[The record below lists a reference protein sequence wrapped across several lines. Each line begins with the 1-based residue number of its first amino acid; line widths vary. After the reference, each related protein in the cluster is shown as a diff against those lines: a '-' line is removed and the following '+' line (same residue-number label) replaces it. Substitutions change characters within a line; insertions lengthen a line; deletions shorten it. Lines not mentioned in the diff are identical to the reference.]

1 MPRLPLIIFMAL
13 LIWLSPVGGART
25 YIVDDDGFSN
35 YRTIQDAVIAASDGD
50 TIYVKPGNYS
60 EEVIL
65 NKSLSLMPLIGESGP
80 IILNGQGKETGITVY
95 SDGCYLEGLSFQG
108 YSGAA
113 VHLLSRKNRIEKNVF
128 EDASPAILAS
138 GSEGNSINGNLI
150 SNCQGGVALRDA
162 SGNNSID
169 GNEITSCNISIFLG
183 EADGNSIIENNI
195 SDAYWGIWLDNS
207 SQVQIEGND
216 IQSRSHGIL
225 LLNGSSLYVSDNLV
239 LIDDEGNSTSRAALL
254 ANVSDVVFQRNK
266 IGGGEIGLAALDCQ
280 NNELLYNN
288 ITQSNNAIYIQ
299 DAYGLNINNNSLNE
313 GDYGIRVDNSSQN
326 SIIGNL
332 ARDFVIALDIGAAE
346 DNRILK
352 NQFVGITDAAMQ
364 ITSSGNCKIL
374 ENEFIDGFRGIMLIE
389 SPANLLQ
396 DNRFQNVT
404 WSLYVESQTKEGFNN
419 SIDESNVVDL
429 VPIAYL
435 FDQSGMQIRDK
446 QLAHLT
452 MAYCKNMAVD
462 NITLTRDA
470 VFLFDSMNNSI
481 INSNISECFGVRL
494 INSSGNDILGNLFN
508 GNGYSGL
515 FLYSSDGNRIEKNV
529 ASENEQNGLSLL
541 SCNQN
546 IIRDN
551 SVQKNLVTG
560 IWLNLSNDN
569 QIYENNITANSLGCQ
584 LSFSTG
590 NTIYHN
596 NFIDNIEHSIDTE
609 GSNSWD
615 AGNSTGGNYWSDHSA
630 KGNPSSDWPRSIKG
644 GNAKDSYPFQDVNGW
659 LAA

>member
-65 NKSLSLMPLIGESGP
+65 NKSLSLMPLIGEIGP
-80 IILNGQGKETGITVY
+80 IIIYGQGKETGMTVS
-95 SDGCYLEGLSFQG
+95 SDGCVLEGLTFQG

-113 VHLLSRKNRIEKNVF
+113 VHLLSRGNRIENNVF

-138 GSEGNSINGNLI
+138 GSKGNSINGNLI

-169 GNEITSCNISIFLG
+169 GNEIISCNISIFLG

-225 LLNGSSLYVSDNLV
+225 LLNGSGLYVSDNLV
-239 LIDDEGNSTSRAALL
+239 MIDDAGNSTSRASLL
-254 ANVSDVVFQRNK
+254 ANVSDVVFQRNE

-280 NNELLYNN
+280 DNELLYNN

-299 DAYGLNINNNSLNE
+299 DAYGLNINNNSLNK

-364 ITSSGNCKIL
+364 ITSSGNCNIL
-374 ENEFIDGFRGIMLIE
+374 ENEFTDGFRGIMLIE

-462 NITLTRDA
+462 NITITRDA

-494 INSSGNDILGNLFN
+494 INSSGNDILGNLFK

-596 NFIDNIEHSIDTE
+596 NFIDNIEHSIDSE

-630 KGNPSSDWPRSIKG
+630 RGNPSSDWPRSIKG

-659 LAA
+659 RAA

>member
-13 LIWLSPVGGART
+13 LIWLSPVSGART

-35 YRTIQDAVIAASDGD
+35 YKTIQDAVIAASDGD

-65 NKSLSLMPLIGESGP
+65 NKSLSLMPLIGEIGP
-80 IILNGQGKETGITVY
+80 IILSGQGKETGMTVS
-95 SDGCYLEGLSFQG
+95 SDGCNLEGLTFQG

-113 VHLLSRKNRIEKNVF
+113 VHLLSRKNRIENNVF

-150 SNCQGGVALRDA
+150 MNCQGGVALRDA
-162 SGNNSID
+162 SENNSID

-225 LLNGSSLYVSDNLV
+225 LLNGSGLYVSDNLV
-239 LIDDEGNSTSRAALL
+239 MIDDAGNSTSRASLL

-266 IGGGEIGLAALDCQ
+266 IDGGEIGLAALDCQ
-280 NNELLYNN
+280 NTELLYNN

-299 DAYGLNINNNSLNE
+299 DAYGLNINNNSLIE

-374 ENEFIDGFRGIMLIE
+374 ENEFTDGFRGIMLIE

-419 SIDESNVVDL
+419 SIDESNVVDF

-435 FDQSGMQIRDK
+435 FDQSETQIRDR

-452 MAYCKNMAVD
+452 MAYCRNMAVD
-462 NITLTRDA
+462 NITITRDA

-481 INSNISECFGVRL
+481 INSNISECFGMRL
-494 INSSGNDILGNLFN
+494 INSSGN
-508 GNGYSGL
+508 
-515 FLYSSDGNRIEKNV
+515 
-529 ASENEQNGLSLL
+529 
-541 SCNQN
+541 
-546 IIRDN
+546 
-551 SVQKNLVTG
+551 
-560 IWLNLSNDN
+560 
-569 QIYENNITANSLGCQ
+569 
-584 LSFSTG
+584 
-590 NTIYHN
+590 
-596 NFIDNIEHSIDTE
+596 
-609 GSNSWD
+609 
-615 AGNSTGGNYWSDHSA
+615 
-630 KGNPSSDWPRSIKG
+630 
-644 GNAKDSYPFQDVNGW
+644 
-659 LAA
+659 

>member
-13 LIWLSPVGGART
+13 LIWLSPVSGART

-35 YRTIQDAVIAASDGD
+35 YKTIQDAVIAASDGD

-65 NKSLSLMPLIGESGP
+65 NKSLSLMPLIGEIGP
-80 IILNGQGKETGITVY
+80 IILSGQGKETGMTVS
-95 SDGCYLEGLSFQG
+95 SDGCNLEGLTFQG

-113 VHLLSRKNRIEKNVF
+113 VHLLSRKNRIENNVF

-150 SNCQGGVALRDA
+150 MNCQGGVALRDA
-162 SGNNSID
+162 SENNSID

-225 LLNGSSLYVSDNLV
+225 LLNGSGLYVSDNLV
-239 LIDDEGNSTSRAALL
+239 MIDDAGNSTSRASLL

-266 IGGGEIGLAALDCQ
+266 IDGGEIGLAALDCQ
-280 NNELLYNN
+280 NTELLYNN

-299 DAYGLNINNNSLNE
+299 DAYGLNINNNSLIE

-374 ENEFIDGFRGIMLIE
+374 ENEFTDGFRGIMLIE

-419 SIDESNVVDL
+419 SIDESNVVDF

-435 FDQSGMQIRDK
+435 FDQSETQIRDR

-452 MAYCKNMAVD
+452 MAYCRNMAVD
-462 NITLTRDA
+462 NITITRDA

-481 INSNISECFGVRL
+481 INSNISECFGMRL

-569 QIYENNITANSLGCQ
+569 QIYENNITANSLA
-584 LSFSTG
+584 LS
-590 NTIYHN
+590 YHSPPG
-596 NFIDNIEHSIDTE
+596 IQSITTT
-609 GSNSWD
+609 S
-615 AGNSTGGNYWSDHSA
+615 
-630 KGNPSSDWPRSIKG
+630 
-644 GNAKDSYPFQDVNGW
+644 
-659 LAA
+659 

>member
-13 LIWLSPVGGART
+13 LIWLSPVSGART

-65 NKSLSLMPLIGESGP
+65 NKSLSLMPLIGEIGP
-80 IILNGQGKETGITVY
+80 IILSGQGKETGMTVS
-95 SDGCYLEGLSFQG
+95 SDGCNLEGLTFQG

-113 VHLLSRKNRIEKNVF
+113 VHLLSRKNRIENNVF

-150 SNCQGGVALRDA
+150 MNCQGGVALRDA
-162 SGNNSID
+162 SENNSID

-225 LLNGSSLYVSDNLV
+225 LLNGSGLYVSDNLV
-239 LIDDEGNSTSRAALL
+239 MIDDAGNSTSRASLL
-254 ANVSDVVFQRNK
+254 ANVSDVVFQRNE
-266 IGGGEIGLAALDCQ
+266 IDGGEIGLAALDCQ
-280 NNELLYNN
+280 NTELLYNN

-299 DAYGLNINNNSLNE
+299 DAYGLNINNNSLIE

-374 ENEFIDGFRGIMLIE
+374 ENEFTDGFRGIMLIE

-419 SIDESNVVDL
+419 SIDESNVVDF

-435 FDQSGMQIRDK
+435 FDQSETQIRDR

-452 MAYCKNMAVD
+452 MAYCRNMAVD
-462 NITLTRDA
+462 NITITRDA

-481 INSNISECFGVRL
+481 INSNISECFGMRL

-630 KGNPSSDWPRSIKG
+630 RGNPSSDWPRSIKG
-644 GNAKDSYPFQDVNGW
+644 GIAKDSYPFQDVNGW

>member
-65 NKSLSLMPLIGESGP
+65 NKSLSLMPLIGEVGP
-80 IILNGQGKETGITVY
+80 IILYGQGKETGVTVS
-95 SDGCYLEGLSFQG
+95 SDGCNLEGLTFQG

-113 VHLLSRKNRIEKNVF
+113 VHLLSRGNRIENNVF

-150 SNCQGGVALRDA
+150 MNCQGGVALRDA
-162 SGNNSID
+162 SENNSID
-169 GNEITSCNISIFLG
+169 GNEITSCNISVFLG
-183 EADGNSIIENNI
+183 EADGNRIIENNI
-195 SDAYWGIWLDNS
+195 SEAYWGIWLDNS

-239 LIDDEGNSTSRAALL
+239 MIDDAGNSTSRASLL
-254 ANVSDVVFQRNK
+254 ANVSDVVFQRNE
-266 IGGGEIGLAALDCQ
+266 IDGGEIGLAALDCQ

-299 DAYGLNINNNSLNE
+299 DAYGLNISNNRLKK

-332 ARDFVIALDIGAAE
+332 VRDYIIALDIGAAE
-346 DNRILK
+346 DNRISK

-364 ITSSGNCKIL
+364 ITSSGNCEIL
-374 ENEFIDGFRGIMLIE
+374 ENEFVDGFRGIMLIE

-396 DNRFQNVT
+396 ANRFQNVT

-462 NITLTRDA
+462 NITITRDA

-481 INSNISECFGVRL
+481 INSNISECFGMRL

-551 SVQKNLVTG
+551 AVQKNLVTG

-590 NTIYHN
+590 NTIYRN
-596 NFIDNIEHSIDTE
+596 NFIDNIEHSID
-609 GSNSWD
+609 
-615 AGNSTGGNYWSDHSA
+615 
-630 KGNPSSDWPRSIKG
+630 
-644 GNAKDSYPFQDVNGW
+644 
-659 LAA
+659 

>member
-225 LLNGSSLYVSDNLV
+225 LLNGSGLYVSDNLV
-239 LIDDEGNSTSRAALL
+239 MIDDAGNSTSRASLL

-266 IGGGEIGLAALDCQ
+266 IDGGEIGLAALDCQ
-280 NNELLYNN
+280 NTELLYNN

-299 DAYGLNINNNSLNE
+299 DAYGLNINNNSLIE

-374 ENEFIDGFRGIMLIE
+374 ENEFTDGFRGIMLIE

-462 NITLTRDA
+462 NITITRDA

-615 AGNSTGGNYWSDHSA
+615 AGNNTGGNYWSDHSA
-630 KGNPSSDWPRSIKG
+630 RGNPSSDWPRSIKG
-644 GNAKDSYPFQDVNGW
+644 GIAIDNYPFQDVNGW